1 MYGIKPYGKAIEQ
14 VPQSCK
20 YAFYT
25 SLPLITFELA
35 CCMVLIFYKLSAIV
49 KAIVWWNDAG

>member
-1 MYGIKPYGKAIEQ
+1 MYGIKPSGKTIEQ
-14 VPQSCK
+14 VPQSCI

-35 CCMVLIFYKLSAIV
+35 CCMVLIFYKLSAYVI
-49 KAIVWWNDAG
+49 AIV